1 MANDKHV
8 NEAEERE
15 VATSSAAAAAPE
27 TTTTEATETTKTTEG
42 AGSTSAEII
51 KEMDS
56 LARRM
61 GIYSEGV
68 DYLIENGAPD
78 KFIMFFS
85 EMMDS
90 AAAETVAKMLDLTGS
105 ERARLMEREL
115 RTDDEKKL
123 VQEVAL
129 RASAQRLDKYIKSNY
144 THSLGIIADAASETL
159 GIERDTINTNN
170 PEMESLITAL
180 NMLNRYFYVKL
191 HPELNPLEAQSL
203 SEAEEGDLIKLTHD
217 YIAFHKAQS
226 KPPADSVIDFVAPA
240 MGDISEL
247 TSQSDTVF
255 LPLALA
261 FRDQT
266 NIGKRGAEGAL
277 VNVGKPT
284 DAGTVNI
291 EVYISDKDGKPLSID
306 AVMKGVQSAIGQ
318 LIDENG
324 RRLPLIVTPQQVY
337 RAYARL
343 PNDSKVTAQQ
353 AAEMERA
360 MDALMFSPS
369 RVDFTAQL
377 EKHKKIKHQSDYD
390 YSGKDAG
397 RLTGNLIPM
406 TKGEGTNR
414 QGERHVAYKIYD
426 YPVLYRYSH
435 IVGQI
440 AQVPNK
446 LITGGDKGA
455 IKDKKTAEAQRNAL
469 NIGMRKVVMTRITLW
484 RSRIKQH
491 RGANT
496 ALLIQE
502 IADDCGL
509 QLTEKTE
516 RTLRKN
522 VQLYLDEL
530 KAQGTRNGGIKNYIP
545 QKDGR
550 RVVGF
555 YVEM

>member
-1 MANDKHV
+1 MANEKQV

-15 VATSSAAAAAPE
+15 VATNSATTAPE
-27 TTTTEATETTKTTEG
+27 PAVEKVQ
-42 AGSTSAEII
+42 GSRPSAEII

-105 ERARLMEREL
+105 ERARLMERDL

-129 RASAQRLDKYIKSNY
+129 KASAQRLDRYIKSNY
-144 THSLGIIADAASETL
+144 THSVGIIADAASESL
-159 GIERDTINTNN
+159 GIERDAINPNN
-170 PEMESLITAL
+170 PEMESLIRAL

-191 HPELNPLEAQSL
+191 HPEINPLEEQTL
-203 SEAEEGDLIKLTHD
+203 SEAAEADLIKLTRD
-217 YIAFHKAQS
+217 YIAFHKAQD
-226 KPPADSVIDFVAPA
+226 KPPAESVIDFIAPA
-240 MGDISEL
+240 IGDISEL
-247 TSQSDTVF
+247 TSQSDAVF

-261 FRDQT
+261 FRDQSS
-266 NIGKRGAEGAL
+266 IGKRGAEGAL
-277 VNVGKPT
+277 LNVGKPT
-284 DAGTVNI
+284 DAGKVEI
-291 EVYISDKDGKPLSID
+291 EVFISDKDGKPLSID

-324 RRLPLIVTPQQVY
+324 RRLPIIVTPQQVY

-343 PNDSKVTAQQ
+343 SNDAKVTQQQ
-353 AAEMERA
+353 AEEIERA

-369 RVDFTAQL
+369 RLDFTAQL
-377 EKHKKIKHQSDYD
+377 EKHKKIKHQADYD
-390 YSGKDAG
+390 YTGKDAG

-406 TKGEGTNR
+406 TKGEGINR

-440 AQVPNK
+440 AQVSNK
-446 LITGGDKGA
+446 LLTGGDKDA

-469 NIGMRKVVMTRITLW
+469 NIGMRKVVLTRITYW
-484 RSRIKQH
+484 HSRLKQH
-491 RGANT
+491 KPISPIIS
-496 ALLIQE
+496 IQE
-502 IADDCGL
+502 IAEDCEI

-522 VQLYLDEL
+522 IQLYLDEL
-530 KAQGTRNGGIKNYIP
+530 QAQGTRNGGIKSY
-545 QKDGR
+545 QKRKYGR
-550 RVVGF
+550 HVEGF
-555 YVEM
+555 YVEFD

>member
-1 MANDKHV
+1 MANDKNV

-15 VATSSAAAAAPE
+15 VATNS
-27 TTTTEATETTKTTEG
+27 ATEPTVEPTEERK
-42 AGSTSAEII
+42 APTAPATASAEILR
-51 KEMDS
+51 EMDS

-61 GIYSEGV
+61 GIFSEGV
-68 DYLIENGAPD
+68 DYLIESGAPEEIID
-78 KFIMFFS
+78 AYM
-85 EMMDS
+85 ERMDT
-90 AAAETVAKMLDLTGS
+90 AAAEMAARMLDLDGEDKS
-105 ERARLMEREL
+105 RLMNRETRTPKER
-115 RTDDEKKL
+115 DL
-123 VQEVAL
+123 VQNVVL
-129 RASAQRLDKYIKSNY
+129 RASAQRLDKYIRSNY
-144 THSLGIIADAASETL
+144 LHSIGIIARAASESLGIDFDSL
-159 GIERDTINTNN
+159 DRSN
-170 PEMESLITAL
+170 PDMDSLIRAL
-180 NMLNRYFYVKL
+180 NMLNRYFYIKL
-191 HPELNPLEAQSL
+191 HKEINPLDEQAL
-203 SEAEEGDLIKLTHD
+203 SEAEEEELRKLAVDFAT
-217 YIAFHKAQS
+217 FHKLQD
-226 KPPADSVIDFVAPA
+226 KPPAESVVDFISPA
-240 MGDISEL
+240 IGDIAEL
-247 TSQSDTVF
+247 ASQSDTVF

-277 VNVGKPT
+277 LNVGKPT
-284 DAGTVNI
+284 DAGKVEI
-291 EVYISDKDGKPLSID
+291 EVFISDKDGKPLSID

-343 PNDSKVTAQQ
+343 PNDTVVTKQQ

-369 RVDFTAQL
+369 RLDFTAQL

-390 YSGKDAG
+390 YSSKDAG

-414 QGERHVAYKIYD
+414 HGERHVAYKIYD

-435 IVGQI
+435 IIGQI
-440 AQVPNK
+440 AQVPNR
-446 LITGGDKGA
+446 LLTGEAKGA
-455 IKDKKTAEAQRNAL
+455 IKDKKSAEAQRNAL
-469 NIGMRKVVMTRITLW
+469 NIGMRKVVMTRITVW
-484 RSRIKQH
+484 RTRIKQH

-516 RTLRKN
+516 RTLKKN

-530 KAQGTRNGGIKNYIP
+530 KALGSRNGGIKNYIP

-555 YVEM
+555 YVEF